1 MLAQAWRLWNE
12 GKALDLV
19 DTTLNEDFSH
29 EEVIRNYQI
38 GLLYIQEDAIQ
49 RPRMR
54 WILDA
59 LSRPSIAL
67 PEPTAPR
74 FFGNPVKPD
83 QGHHTY
89 MGTETITDLY
99 PHD

>member
-1 MLAQAWRLWNE
+1 M
-12 GKALDLV
+12 DLV

-29 EEVIRNYQI
+29 EEVIRCYQI
-38 GLLYIQEDAIQ
+38 GLLCIQEDAIQ

-59 LSRPSIAL
+59 LNRPSIDL
-67 PEPTAPR
+67 LEPTAPR

-83 QGHHTY
+83 QGHHAYT
-89 MGTETITDLY
+89 GTQAITDLY
-99 PHD
+99 PRD